1 MDACAQS
8 APSKGFSVL
17 YDMFSLIALG
27 LLMGFSFAAPPGV
40 VAAETMR
47 RGVARGFHAAL
58 GVQLGSL
65 VGDATYALLAL
76 AGLAVLVQ
84 QPLAQRVLGVLGA
97 VYLLYIAAASLRQQ
111 LSLRP
116 DAATSSPADSRRGAF
131 RTGVVLSLTNPWAIG
146 YWLALGGA
154 LASSGVTASRG
165 DAAIFFASFFGVC
178 VLYAFCMALVAGFA
192 QRALSAAH
200 ARIISLACSLV
211 IGALG
216 VGFGL
221 RVLAQWLSA

>member
-8 APSKGFSVL
+8 APSKGFSVF
-17 YDMFSLIALG
+17 DDVFNLIALG

-76 AGLAVLVQ
+76 AGLAVLLQ
-84 QPLAQRVLGVLGA
+84 QPLAQRVLG
-97 VYLLYIAAASLRQQ
+97 IAASSLRHQ
-111 LSLRP
+111 LSPRP
-116 DAATSSPADSRRGAF
+116 DVATSSSPDSRRGAF